1 MMKKIREKFVIAKNK
16 AICKALEV
24 REMKEA
30 GDKALI
36 VELVLI
42 AIAVAL
48 VLIFKTQISKLVTD
62 FMAKVTTK
70 ISDALG

>member
-1 MMKKIREKFVIAKNK
+1 MMNRIKEKLIIAKNK
-16 AICKALEV
+16 AICKVLEV

-42 AIAVAL
+42 AIEVAL